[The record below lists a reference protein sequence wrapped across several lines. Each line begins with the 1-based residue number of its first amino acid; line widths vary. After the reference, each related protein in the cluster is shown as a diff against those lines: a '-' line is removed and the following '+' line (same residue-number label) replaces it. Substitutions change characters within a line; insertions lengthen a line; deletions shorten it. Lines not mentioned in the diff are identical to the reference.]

1 MAAEVK
7 INNSYYDLM
16 VINAAFLVEKDK
28 ETEFDQRVDELG
40 AKYSSNIKF
49 KYIGKVPP
57 FNFVNLVIET

>member
-1 MAAEVK
+1 
-7 INNSYYDLM
+7 M

-28 ETEFDQRVDELG
+28 EAEFDQRVNGLG